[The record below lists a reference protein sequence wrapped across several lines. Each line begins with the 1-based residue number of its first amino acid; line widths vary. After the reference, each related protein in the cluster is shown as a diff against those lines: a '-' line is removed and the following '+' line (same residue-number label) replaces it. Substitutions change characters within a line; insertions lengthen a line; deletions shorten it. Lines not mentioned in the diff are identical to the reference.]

1 MKLIAVLGDVPK
13 TFLDDASIVDG
24 VWLLIAVGILC
35 LDSLGKLIAI
45 AIFEWQETLKNNN
58 EQTR

>member
-1 MKLIAVLGDVPK
+1 LTEVVGDIPK
-13 TFLDDASIVDG
+13 TLLDDTSIVDG
-24 VWLLIAVGILC
+24 IWLLIAVVILC

-45 AIFEWQETLKNNN
+45 AICGWQETLKKKN